1 MPETLQIHQNIVKKL
16 DYFLKIKKIPNII
29 FHGESGSGK
38 NTLVS
43 NFIDSIYQNDR
54 TLIKSFVMYVNCAH
68 GKGIKF
74 IREEL
79 KFFAKTHINLKEGEL
94 FKSIILLNADKLT
107 IDAQSALRRCIEL
120 FSHTTRFFIIVE
132 NKYKLLKPILSRFCE
147 IHVSQPIINNEVI
160 NLYKHNITQTYKFE
174 KIKIDRQ
181 EWIKKTLK
189 KKISSYNDVLT
200 LSSKLYERGYS
211 GLDLIKYLEN
221 CTNIDEKKKYQYLL
235 CFNRIRKEFRNE
247 KLLMLFMLNFILL
260 RYDFD
265 LENIS
270 FM

>member
-1 MPETLQIHQNIVKKL
+1 M
-16 DYFLKIKKIPNII
+16 
-29 FHGESGSGK
+29 
-38 NTLVS
+38 
-43 NFIDSIYQNDR
+43 
-54 TLIKSFVMYVNCAH
+54 
-68 GKGIKF
+68 
-74 IREEL
+74 
-79 KFFAKTHINLKEGEL
+79 
-94 FKSIILLNADKLT
+94 
-107 IDAQSALRRCIEL
+107 
-120 FSHTTRFFIIVE
+120 
-132 NKYKLLKPILSRFCE
+132 KPILSRFCE

>member
-1 MPETLQIHQNIVKKL
+1 MTLNIHENIVKKL

-38 NTLVS
+38 SNIVK
-43 NFIDSIYQNDR
+43 NFINSIYHHDKNQ
-54 TLIKSFVMYVNCAH
+54 IKNFVMYVNCAH

-79 KFFAKTHINLKEGEL
+79 KFFAKTNINLKDGDV

-120 FSHTTRFFIIVE
+120 FNHTTRFFIIVE
-132 NKYKLLKPILSRFCE
+132 NKYKLLRPILSRFCE
-147 IHVSQPIINNEVI
+147 IYIPTPIINDKVI
-160 NLYKHNITQTYKFE
+160 NLHKYNLGQTYNFDKTKKE
-174 KIKIDRQ
+174 RV
-181 EWIKKTLK
+181 EWLKKHLK
-189 KKISSYNDVLT
+189 CNKKISYNDI
-200 LSSKLYERGYS
+200 LSLANKLYERGYS
-211 GLDLIKYLEN
+211 GLDLINYLEHS
-221 CTNIDEKKKYQYLL
+221 NIEDRKKYQMLI
-235 CFNRIRKEFRNE
+235 CFTKIRKEFRNE